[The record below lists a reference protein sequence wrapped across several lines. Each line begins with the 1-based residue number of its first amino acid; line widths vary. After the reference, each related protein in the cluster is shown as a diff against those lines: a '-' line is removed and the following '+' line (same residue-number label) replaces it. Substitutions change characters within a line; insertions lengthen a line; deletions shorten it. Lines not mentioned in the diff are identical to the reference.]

1 MAGVTG
7 SRGVTGLVL
16 RQHDAGI
23 EAQAASRGL
32 PVTVSEDLALPYE
45 RTLFVSPPVEVPWD
59 LLKVGFAFLERW
71 EAAAPL
77 GKVGY
82 LAADVGPGP
91 EKRVTK
97 CVIRDLRVPVYAQ
110 ELLFVRNCEGGRAL
124 LDVFARERE
133 GAEEPRL
140 AFLRALYEVKP
151 LFCALPRS
159 WTAKG
164 STEARSKAAAR
175 PPKGPATVL
184 VEVKRNVF
192 VRCRPGEEQMMLER
206 YGRRGRGRERRAV

>member
-1 MAGVTG
+1 MA
-7 SRGVTGLVL
+7 GVTGLVL
-16 RQHDAGI
+16 RQHDASI
-23 EAQAASRGL
+23 EGLAKSRGI
-32 PVTVSEDLALPYE
+32 PVTVSEELVLPYP
-45 RTLFVSPPVEVPWD
+45 RTLFVGPAVEVPWN
-59 LLKVGFAFLERW
+59 LLAAGWGFLERW

-82 LAADVGPGP
+82 LAADVGSGR
-91 EKRVTK
+91 ERRATERL
-97 CVIRDLRVPVYAQ
+97 IRDLRVPVYAQ
-110 ELLFVRNCEGGRAL
+110 ELLFVRDCEGGRAL
-124 LDVFARERE
+124 LEAFARERE

-164 STEARSKAAAR
+164 ASETRVQTPRRVES
-175 PPKGPATVL
+175 PATVL

-206 YGRRGRGRERRAV
+206 YSRQGRRRDRRAI